1 MIENENEFDFR
12 PKLMLRIDN
21 KDDDDDNWQHQ
32 WPDLN
37 NNNNTAGIYRNT
49 QTADVFPYWMI
60 VVVVVD
66 AAAGCQFSFFILQML
81 IGFPP
86 LFPDNLSY

>member
-21 KDDDDDNWQHQ
+21 KDDDDVNWQHQ
-32 WPDLN
+32 WPDL
-37 NNNNTAGIYRNT
+37 NNNTAGIYRNT